1 MITAR
6 GLNSA
11 SQIAHGTAR
20 MSSFENAH
28 CSSILIFSSI
38 LVNHRGFAVVSPW
51 WPALGR
57 HGLAGLAGGVLEGPL
72 DLRKARHRQLEKLL
86 RSAASTALPPIG
98 RRPRTRAAIPPPSRA
113 AGNVLRVCS
122 ARLYGSRPHG
132 AYHTSSPAPASL
144 AQRRQR

>member
-72 DLRKARHRQLEKLL
+72 DLRKARHRQLENCYAL
-86 RSAASTALPPIG
+86 RRVRRSLPLAGARVHAQQFLHPLGQRGTFCGYPQLAYTEVVRTAHITPP
-98 RRPRTRAAIPPPSRA
+98 R
-113 AGNVLRVCS
+113 
-122 ARLYGSRPHG
+122 
-132 AYHTSSPAPASL
+132 
-144 AQRRQR
+144 RRQLR